1 MCLTA
6 VDQSAPEA
14 LEESR
19 RVEELARRLGDRE
32 ILLRN
37 YMVLMPWWQAS
48 AEYRTINAILA
59 EARTEAE
66 APRRRMDAPADRHLR
81 GDDADLAG
89 HDARGSG
96 ADADLLRNQRPSAR
110 RQACA
115 IFHRCARSS

>member
-37 YMVLMPWWQAS
+37 YMVLVPWWQAS
-48 AEYRTINAILA
+48 AEYQTDQPDPGTRRGT
-59 EARTEAE
+59 
-66 APRRRMDAPADRHLR
+66 RRRLWATR
-81 GDDADLAG
+81 G
-89 HDARGSG
+89 
-96 ADADLLRNQRPSAR
+96 
-110 RQACA
+110 
-115 IFHRCARSS
+115 RCS